1 MSLEESK
8 LGLILN
14 VLFEQWKYN
23 HRDDESTHRIGL
35 YNVDSTSLFRMRE
48 PNGEWVRGQ
57 ATFYLVA
64 TLHFRNAVV
73 LDTETFRRKPTNE
86 ALDYMRDTLHSA
98 IEDFRQYLSSIE
110 EFASDGQEPLD
121 AKVSRILADDTEQ
134 AAQRPEGLPPQE

>member
-1 MSLEESK
+1 MEESK

-23 HRDDESTHRIGL
+23 HRDETDTEKIQL
-35 YNVDSTSLFRMRE
+35 LNIDSRVLLPVRDGTGGSLSE
-48 PNGEWVRGQ
+48 PHI
-57 ATFYLVA
+57 FYLTA
-64 TLHFRNAVV
+64 TLHFRSGVPIDLSV
-73 LDTETFRRKPTNE
+73 FRRKPTNE